1 MQPAI
6 RAPLAFKTREQATYE
21 ALRREIV
28 EGRWGQGQPLVV
40 SRLAEEL
47 GVSRITVANALKRLS
62 GEGFVALAPHKGA
75 IVARLDPNEIREIYL
90 MRGELEALA
99 ARESAAHVTPA
110 DLRDLHALNDEIA
123 RAGGAGATVAEL
135 REIDARFHTRLRAV
149 ARMPHLAQ
157 TLKNLADQCEGYRA
171 RLLDERPQ
179 LVPTA
184 ERHADVLAAL
194 ERQNRAA
201 AAEAMREHILGGM
214 RAVLA
219 NLDEEVDGA
228 QRAAGTEDGRP
239 SAGPSAVSAP

>member
-21 ALRREIV
+21 ALRRAIV
-28 EGRWGQGQPLVV
+28 EGRWGQSQPLVV

-62 GEGFVALAPHKGA
+62 GEGFVQLEPHKGA
-75 IVARLDPNEIREIYL
+75 VVARLDPNEVREIYL
-90 MRGELEALA
+90 MRGELEALSTREA
-99 ARESAAHVTPA
+99 AGRVTPA
-110 DLRDLHALNDEIA
+110 DLRDLHELNDEIA
-123 RAGGAGATVAEL
+123 QLHADGATIAEL
-135 REIDARFHTRLRAV
+135 REVDARFHTRLRAV

-179 LVPTA
+179 LVPTQ
-184 ERHADVLAAL
+184 ERHGPLLAAI
-194 ERQNRAA
+194 ERQDPAA
-201 AAEAMREHILGGM
+201 AAETMREHILGGM

-219 NLDEEVDGA
+219 NLDEGA
-228 QRAAGTEDGRP
+228 EGAEEKRSSSS
-239 SAGPSAVSAP
+239 SAPSAVSTPSSP